1 MAPLIETEERPGCCC
16 GTQQAI
22 RGDAASV
29 VYAVLACLAPLVAAL
44 SLGFTSPALDT
55 MSGDVKVD
63 GIPQDVPARLVVF
76 SGSGPGSLFSSL
88 INIGALLGSLGGGWV
103 CTYAGRCNTLR
114 IAALL
119 IGGCWIWVAF
129 SSSSLQLC
137 IARLPIGVGVG
148 LQSVAAPMF
157 IAETAPARLR
167 GTLGTLNAAA
177 ILFGVMVVDFAGG
190 NGFRSGVK
198 SEICE
203 WRQLALFVSSC
214 AAVLLASSAFLPEP
228 KAGPGMTPQPSIG
241 TSTSEA
247 NITSPA
253 RLSRRDTG
261 FFQPE
266 SQYCKLAF
274 AGLIPMVWQ
283 QLSGIN
289 AIIFFGQSILAS
301 AGIEDYN
308 LVGTSVIGIQLVG
321 ILVAAFAIERLGRRP
336 LLLISVGGMALGA
349 ASLAVLLHIEKP
361 PAASVIIAMY
371 AYVLFFAVGLGPVPW
386 LLLPE
391 LGLPKDLRAA
401 VASFST
407 AANWGCSFAV
417 TGPPLIAIEKAFGL
431 SGAFTLFSGVCVV
444 GLVLMI
450 FLVPETS
457 EMRTR
462 RHGLERRFSMTSIPR
477 GNLAPQRRMSSLAR
491 FFSVSSTSSSS

>member
-1 MAPLIETEERPGCCC
+1 M
-16 GTQQAI
+16 
-22 RGDAASV
+22 
-29 VYAVLACLAPLVAAL
+29 

-55 MSGDVKVD
+55 MNGDVKVD
-63 GIPQDVPARLVVF
+63 GIAHDVPARLVVF
-76 SGSGPGSLFSSL
+76 SGAGPGSFFSSF
-88 INIGALLGSLGGGWV
+88 INIGALVGSLGGGWV

-114 IAALL
+114 ISALL
-119 IGGCWIWVAF
+119 IGGCWLWVAF

-137 IARLPIGVGVG
+137 VARLPIGVGVG

-157 IAETAPARLR
+157 IAETSPPRLR

-190 NGFRSGVK
+190 NVFRSGVK

-203 WRQLALFVSSC
+203 WRHLALFISSC
-214 AAVLLASSAFLPEP
+214 TAVLLASSALLPEP
-228 KAGPGMTPQPSIG
+228 KAAPGNAPSSPQAPSVD
-241 TSTSEA
+241 TTTSEA
-247 NITSPA
+247 NMGHQLSSPSG
-253 RLSRRDTG
+253 LSRRDTG

-266 SQYCKLAF
+266 DRYCKLAF

-289 AIIFFGQSILAS
+289 AIIFFGQSILRS
-301 AGIEDYN
+301 AGIEAYN
-308 LVGTSVIGIQLVG
+308 LVGTSVIGIQLFG
-321 ILVAAFAIERLGRRP
+321 ILLAAFAIERLGRRP
-336 LLLISVGGMALGA
+336 LLLISVGGMAVGA
-349 ASLAVLLHIEKP
+349 ASLAVLLHFENP
-361 PAASVIIAMY
+361 PAAGVIIAMY

-391 LGLPKDLRAA
+391 LGLPKDLRAS
-401 VASFST
+401 VASFAT

-417 TGPPLIAIEKAFGL
+417 TGPPLTAIEKAFGL
-431 SGAFTLFSGVCVV
+431 SGAFIVFSGVCVV

-462 RHGLERRFSMTSIPR
+462 RRGLERRFSMMASPR
-477 GNLAPQRRMSSLAR
+477 GNLLERGRSSLSFGR
-491 FFSVSSTSSSS
+491 FFSVSSTPASS